1 MHPNKQALIN
11 KTMAEMKLRDAEE
24 VCGGVVAQVL
34 NHAKKGEPKYCL
46 KVFGA
51 KPKFET
57 FDDKGVFLKTLID
70 KLG

>member
-11 KTMAEMKLRDAEE
+11 KTMAETKLRDAAE
-24 VCGGVVAQVL
+24 VCGGIVAQVL

-51 KPKFET
+51 QPLCMA
-57 FDDKGVFLKTLID
+57 FDNKKDFVKALVKRI
-70 KLG
+70 